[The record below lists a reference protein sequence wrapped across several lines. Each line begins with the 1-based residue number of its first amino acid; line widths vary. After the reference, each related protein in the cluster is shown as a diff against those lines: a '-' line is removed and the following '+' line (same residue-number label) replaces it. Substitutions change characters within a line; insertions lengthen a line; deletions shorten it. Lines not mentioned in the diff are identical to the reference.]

1 MKDFAFILLL
11 ISVTG
16 FYVYEKIPL
25 NTYVAKV
32 RRELKEIAAF
42 HFIEELNFTDFDYTV
57 GDETCTLSSVKAK
70 AVFFNSFML
79 AASIE
84 NPTDLI
90 LKCSWTAPESDSYIS
105 PYHSIYRAE
114 LKYNNVSYPIEFEM
128 EAKKFNFL
136 KQWEKY
142 EQDNFYFPAGSCEII
157 FVASKAKNLDEKSP
171 FTQELLLQV
180 INDFISANN
189 ANMNQALN
197 NGINSYYKSL
207 PFEELMQKIYTQTAN
222 VPYENNFDLTLEE
235 MPEYGT
241 TSQNEDYII
250 FKRKGT
256 LNGEGSGVGEL
267 PIDDTNIQ
275 RFNLHGRLYQKLI
288 NDNKFDIKF
297 EQTNNPAS
305 MYQLTGFYLKQVA
318 NVLINDTT
326 QLRLEAKMGDITFD
340 TQDPMN
346 GEITLRI
353 SIISLDDDLET
364 VFAFSVK
371 FNFMFVPTLFQSGLN
386 FVLLSKNLQITN
398 VAPETDYDITDRDL
412 LLKWIQNTYECALGN
427 NEYNLFELPMD
438 LSYYFNT
445 NDLSWE
451 FLGYY
456 LSVKK
461 N

>member
-1 MKDFAFILLL
+1 MKAFAFILLL
-11 ISVTG
+11 ISVTS

-57 GDETCTLSSVKAK
+57 GDEACTLSSVKAK
-70 AVFFNSFML
+70 AVFFNSFMP

-84 NPTDLI
+84 NPTNLI
-90 LKCSWTAPESDSYIS
+90 LKCSWTAPESGSYIS

-128 EAKKFNFL
+128 EAKQFIFF

-142 EQDNFYFPAGSCEII
+142 AQDNFYFPAGSCQIE
-157 FVASKAKNLDEKSP
+157 FVASNAKNLDEKSP
-171 FTQELLLQV
+171 FTQKLLLQV
-180 INDFISANN
+180 INAFISANN
-189 ANMNQALN
+189 PNMNKALN

-241 TSQNEDYII
+241 TSQNEGYII

-256 LNGEGSGVGEL
+256 LNGEASGTGEL
-267 PIDDTNIQ
+267 PTDDTNIQ

-288 NDNKFDIKF
+288 TDNKFDIKF

-305 MYQLTGFYLKQVA
+305 MYQLTGLYLKQVA
-318 NVLINDTT
+318 NASINDTT
-326 QLRLEAKMGDITFD
+326 QLRLEAKMGDITFN
-340 TQDPMN
+340 TQDPML
-346 GEITLRI
+346 GEITLGI
-353 SIISLDDDLET
+353 SIISLDDLET
-364 VFAFSVK
+364 VFAFSAK
-371 FNFMFVPTLFQSGLN
+371 FTFMFVPTLFQSGLN
-386 FVLLSKNLQITN
+386 FVLLSKNLQITD
-398 VAPETDYDITDRDL
+398 VAPETGFDIIDKVL
-412 LLKWIQNTYECALGN
+412 LMEWVRNTYLCALGN